1 MDISDCF
8 WLFYASK
15 YNNRIRHQLVFG
27 TLIITALV
35 AYFSQFLEKKYTVT
49 TSIYT
54 GITSNTGLNDET
66 RPDWQAVNN
75 TYDNL
80 VNLTKSRGTLENVSL
95 KLLALNLMHGDPEID
110 NLYITANN
118 YKKLIASVPE
128 EILHLVDTAS
138 LDKTVNLFKE
148 YKYSDSRNYLHELFN
163 GSSAFYSYNA
173 LSSIII
179 RRQGNSDLIEIA
191 YTSTDP
197 GITWNTVK
205 LVSEELKYSYNN
217 LRYQTANDIVKYY
230 EEELKKLR
238 VQLNK
243 QENEL
248 TDYNVKN
255 SVINY
260 IEQTKAI
267 AHSFADFENRYEET
281 RRNYESSSSIIKNLE
296 QYMDIRTKLVKS
308 NEEFINTLAE
318 VSRISG
324 KITEIETFTSDEMLS
339 KDQELVKYRE
349 ELRDAEKKIGLI
361 TNNINSYKESKEG
374 LAIEGLVQEW
384 LNQTLIQAKAQAD
397 LKVLNERKNDFAD
410 QYKNY
415 SPIGTRINQQE
426 REIHVTEQSYL
437 EVLHALNMAK
447 MKQKNLQLTSS
458 NLNTISDA
466 SYPLFSDKGKRF
478 LLVVAA
484 FIGSIIFIIGLNLV
498 IELLDRTLRDAERAR
513 RLTGMN
519 ILGAFTGRN
528 SQLKYRGFVK
538 TCNRISAAYACN
550 RLTPYIKKGDTL
562 CINILS
568 LEEKEGKTFISR
580 YFQESWEEL
589 GFNVKYLRV
598 GQDIPID
605 ASLFMAEHIDK
616 HIQLESRP
624 DILIV
629 EYPSIQQYGVPS
641 HLLGSSQVNLLVANA
656 CRVWKNSDTELV
668 KYLRDITEGTALYL
682 YLNNATREAVED
694 FTGQLPPQT
703 SMRSFA
709 NRMMYMG
716 LTATNTAVK

>member
-1 MDISDCF
+1 MDITLYISRF
-8 WLFYASK
+8 IY
-15 YNNRIRHQLVFG
+15 RIRHQLVFG

-54 GITSNTGLNDET
+54 GITSNTGLDDET

-80 VNLTKSRGTLENVSL
+80 VNLTKSRGALENVSL

-128 EILHLVDTAS
+128 EILLLVDTTS

>member
-1 MDISDCF
+1 MDITLYISRF
-8 WLFYASK
+8 IY
-15 YNNRIRHQLVFG
+15 RIRHQLVFG

-550 RLTPYIKKGDTL
+550 RLTPFTSIK
-562 CINILS
+562 
-568 LEEKEGKTFISR
+568 
-580 YFQESWEEL
+580 
-589 GFNVKYLRV
+589 
-598 GQDIPID
+598 
-605 ASLFMAEHIDK
+605 
-616 HIQLESRP
+616 
-624 DILIV
+624 
-629 EYPSIQQYGVPS
+629 
-641 HLLGSSQVNLLVANA
+641 
-656 CRVWKNSDTELV
+656 
-668 KYLRDITEGTALYL
+668 
-682 YLNNATREAVED
+682 
-694 FTGQLPPQT
+694 
-703 SMRSFA
+703 
-709 NRMMYMG
+709 
-716 LTATNTAVK
+716 

>member
-1 MDISDCF
+1 MDITLYISRF
-8 WLFYASK
+8 IY
-15 YNNRIRHQLVFG
+15 RIRHQLVFG

-478 LLVVAA
+478 LLVIAA

-538 TCNRISAAYACN
+538 TCNRISASYACN

>member
-1 MDISDCF
+1 MDITLYISRF
-8 WLFYASK
+8 IY
-15 YNNRIRHQLVFG
+15 RIRHQLVFG

-35 AYFSQFLEKKYTVT
+35 AYFSQFLEKKYTVN

-54 GITSNTGLNDET
+54 GITSNTGLDDET

-128 EILHLVDTAS
+128 EILLLVDTTS

-478 LLVVAA
+478 LLVIAA

>member
-1 MDISDCF
+1 MDITLYISRF
-8 WLFYASK
+8 IY
-15 YNNRIRHQLVFG
+15 RIRHQLVFG

-374 LAIEGLVQEW
+374 IAIEGLVQEW

-478 LLVVAA
+478 LLVIAA

>member
-1 MDISDCF
+1 M
-8 WLFYASK
+8 
-15 YNNRIRHQLVFG
+15 
-27 TLIITALV
+27 V

>member
-1 MDISDCF
+1 MDITLYISRF
-8 WLFYASK
+8 IY
-15 YNNRIRHQLVFG
+15 RIRHQLVFG

-54 GITSNTGLNDET
+54 GITSNTGLDDET

-128 EILHLVDTAS
+128 EILLLVDTTS

-478 LLVVAA
+478 LLVIAA
-484 FIGSIIFIIGLNLV
+484 FTGSIIFIIGLNLV

>member
-1 MDISDCF
+1 M
-8 WLFYASK
+8 
-15 YNNRIRHQLVFG
+15 
-27 TLIITALV
+27 
-35 AYFSQFLEKKYTVT
+35 
-49 TSIYT
+49 
-54 GITSNTGLNDET
+54 
-66 RPDWQAVNN
+66 
-75 TYDNL
+75 
-80 VNLTKSRGTLENVSL
+80 
-95 KLLALNLMHGDPEID
+95 
-110 NLYITANN
+110 
-118 YKKLIASVPE
+118 PE
-128 EILHLVDTAS
+128 EILLLVDTTS

>member
-1 MDISDCF
+1 MDITLYISRF
-8 WLFYASK
+8 IY
-15 YNNRIRHQLVFG
+15 RIRHQLVFG

-128 EILHLVDTAS
+128 EILLLVDATS

-478 LLVVAA
+478 LLVIAA

>member
-1 MDISDCF
+1 MDITLYISRF
-8 WLFYASK
+8 IY
-15 YNNRIRHQLVFG
+15 RIRHQLVFG

-54 GITSNTGLNDET
+54 GITSNTGLDDET

-128 EILHLVDTAS
+128 EILLLVDTTS
-138 LDKTVNLFKE
+138 LDKTVYLFKE

>member
-1 MDISDCF
+1 MDITLYISRF
-8 WLFYASK
+8 IY
-15 YNNRIRHQLVFG
+15 RIRHQLVFG

-478 LLVVAA
+478 LLVIAA

-580 YFQESWEEL
+580 YFHESWEEL

>member
-1 MDISDCF
+1 MNKVK
-8 WLFYASK
+8 SK
-15 YNNRIRHQLVFG
+15 CC
-27 TLIITALV
+27 
-35 AYFSQFLEKKYTVT
+35 
-49 TSIYT
+49 
-54 GITSNTGLNDET
+54 GI
-66 RPDWQAVNN
+66 
-75 TYDNL
+75 
-80 VNLTKSRGTLENVSL
+80 K
-95 KLLALNLMHGDPEID
+95 
-110 NLYITANN
+110 
-118 YKKLIASVPE
+118 
-128 EILHLVDTAS
+128 VDTTS

>member
-1 MDISDCF
+1 MDITLYISRF
-8 WLFYASK
+8 IY
-15 YNNRIRHQLVFG
+15 RIRHQLVFG

-80 VNLTKSRGTLENVSL
+80 VNQTKSRGTLENVSL

-128 EILHLVDTAS
+128 EILLLVDTTS

-478 LLVVAA
+478 LLVIAA

>member
-1 MDISDCF
+1 MVFKTFCPFFPTIEKNAS
-8 WLFYASK
+8 FYAP
-15 YNNRIRHQLVFG
+15 Y
-27 TLIITALV
+27 
-35 AYFSQFLEKKYTVT
+35 
-49 TSIYT
+49 
-54 GITSNTGLNDET
+54 
-66 RPDWQAVNN
+66 
-75 TYDNL
+75 
-80 VNLTKSRGTLENVSL
+80 
-95 KLLALNLMHGDPEID
+95 
-110 NLYITANN
+110 
-118 YKKLIASVPE
+118 
-128 EILHLVDTAS
+128 
-138 LDKTVNLFKE
+138 KTVNLFKE

-478 LLVVAA
+478 LLVIAA

>member
-1 MDISDCF
+1 MDITLYISRF
-8 WLFYASK
+8 IY
-15 YNNRIRHQLVFG
+15 RIRHQLVFG

-54 GITSNTGLNDET
+54 GITSNTGLDDET

-128 EILHLVDTAS
+128 EILLLVDTTS

-374 LAIEGLVQEW
+374 LAIEGFVQEW

>member
-1 MDISDCF
+1 MDITLYISRF
-8 WLFYASK
+8 IY
-15 YNNRIRHQLVFG
+15 RIRHQLVFG

-248 TDYNVKN
+248 TDYNVKT

-478 LLVVAA
+478 LLVIAA

>member
-1 MDISDCF
+1 M
-8 WLFYASK
+8 FYGYK
-15 YNNRIRHQLVFG
+15 YNEGIRHQLVFG

-54 GITSNTGLNDET
+54 GITSNTGLDDET

-128 EILHLVDTAS
+128 EILLLVDTTS

>member
-1 MDISDCF
+1 MDITLYISRF
-8 WLFYASK
+8 IY
-15 YNNRIRHQLVFG
+15 RIRHQLVFG

>member
-1 MDISDCF
+1 MDITLYISRF
-8 WLFYASK
+8 IY
-15 YNNRIRHQLVFG
+15 RIRHQLVFG

-308 NEEFINTLAE
+308 NEEFIKTLAE

-478 LLVVAA
+478 LLVIAA

>member
-1 MDISDCF
+1 MDITLYISRF
-8 WLFYASK
+8 IY
-15 YNNRIRHQLVFG
+15 RIRHQLVFG

-54 GITSNTGLNDET
+54 GITSNTGLDDET

-128 EILHLVDTAS
+128 EILLLVDTTS

-339 KDQELVKYRE
+339 KDQELVKYSE

>member
-1 MDISDCF
+1 
-8 WLFYASK
+8 
-15 YNNRIRHQLVFG
+15 
-27 TLIITALV
+27 
-35 AYFSQFLEKKYTVT
+35 
-49 TSIYT
+49 
-54 GITSNTGLNDET
+54 
-66 RPDWQAVNN
+66 
-75 TYDNL
+75 
-80 VNLTKSRGTLENVSL
+80 
-95 KLLALNLMHGDPEID
+95 MHGDPEID

-128 EILHLVDTAS
+128 EILLLVDTTS

>member
-1 MDISDCF
+1 MDITLYISRF
-8 WLFYASK
+8 IY
-15 YNNRIRHQLVFG
+15 RIRHQLVFG

-54 GITSNTGLNDET
+54 GITSNTGLDDET

-128 EILHLVDTAS
+128 EILLLVDTTS

-447 MKQKNLQLTSS
+447 LKQKNLQLTSS

>member
-1 MDISDCF
+1 MDITLYISRF
-8 WLFYASK
+8 IY
-15 YNNRIRHQLVFG
+15 RIRHQLVFG

-128 EILHLVDTAS
+128 EILPLVDTTS

-478 LLVVAA
+478 LLVIAA

>member
-1 MDISDCF
+1 MDITLYISRF
-8 WLFYASK
+8 IY
-15 YNNRIRHQLVFG
+15 RIRHQLVFG

-478 LLVVAA
+478 LLVIAA
-484 FIGSIIFIIGLNLV
+484 FICSIIFIIGLNLV

>member
-1 MDISDCF
+1 MDITLYISRF
-8 WLFYASK
+8 IY
-15 YNNRIRHQLVFG
+15 RIRHQLVFG

-54 GITSNTGLNDET
+54 GITSNTGLDDET

-128 EILHLVDTAS
+128 EILLLVDTTS

-498 IELLDRTLRDAERAR
+498 IELQDRTLRDAERAR

>member
-1 MDISDCF
+1 MDITLYISRF
-8 WLFYASK
+8 IY
-15 YNNRIRHQLVFG
+15 RIRHQLVFG

-54 GITSNTGLNDET
+54 GITSNTGLDDET

-128 EILHLVDTAS
+128 EILLLVDTTS

-568 LEEKEGKTFISR
+568 LEEKEGKMFISR

>member
-1 MDISDCF
+1 MDITLYISRF
-8 WLFYASK
+8 IY
-15 YNNRIRHQLVFG
+15 RIRHQLVFG

-478 LLVVAA
+478 LLVIAA

-641 HLLGSSQVNLLVANA
+641 LLLGSSQVNLLVANA

>member
-1 MDISDCF
+1 MDITLYISRF
-8 WLFYASK
+8 IY
-15 YNNRIRHQLVFG
+15 RIRHQLVFG

-54 GITSNTGLNDET
+54 GITSNTGLDDET

-128 EILHLVDTAS
+128 EILLLVDTTS

-374 LAIEGLVQEW
+374 IAIEGLVQEW

-589 GFNVKYLRV
+589 GFNVKYLRI

-605 ASLFMAEHIDK
+605 ASLLMAERIEK

-629 EYPSIQQYGVPS
+629 EYPAIQQYGTPS

-656 CRVWKNSDTELV
+656 CRVWKNSDTVLIN
-668 KYLRDITEGTALYL
+668 YLRDITESTALYL

-694 FTGQLPPQT
+694 FTGQLPPRT
-703 SMRSFA
+703 SMR
-709 NRMMYMG
+709 
-716 LTATNTAVK
+716 

>member
-1 MDISDCF
+1 MDITLYISRF
-8 WLFYASK
+8 IY
-15 YNNRIRHQLVFG
+15 RIRHQLVFG

-54 GITSNTGLNDET
+54 GITSNTGLDDET

-128 EILHLVDTAS
+128 EILLLVDTTS

-255 SVINY
+255 SFINY

>member
-1 MDISDCF
+1 MDITLYISRF
-8 WLFYASK
+8 IY
-15 YNNRIRHQLVFG
+15 RIRHQLVFG

-54 GITSNTGLNDET
+54 GITSNTGLDDET

-128 EILHLVDTAS
+128 EILLLVDTTS

-384 LNQTLIQAKAQAD
+384 LNQTLIQAKTQAD

>member
-1 MDISDCF
+1 MDITLYISRF
-8 WLFYASK
+8 IY
-15 YNNRIRHQLVFG
+15 RIRHQLVFG

-478 LLVVAA
+478 LLVIAA

-513 RLTGMN
+513 RLTDMN

>member
-1 MDISDCF
+1 M
-8 WLFYASK
+8 
-15 YNNRIRHQLVFG
+15 
-27 TLIITALV
+27 
-35 AYFSQFLEKKYTVT
+35 
-49 TSIYT
+49 
-54 GITSNTGLNDET
+54 
-66 RPDWQAVNN
+66 NN

>member
-1 MDISDCF
+1 MDITLYISRF
-8 WLFYASK
+8 IY
-15 YNNRIRHQLVFG
+15 RIRHQLVFG

-478 LLVVAA
+478 LLVIAA

-513 RLTGMN
+513 CLTGMN

>member
-1 MDISDCF
+1 MDITLYISRF
-8 WLFYASK
+8 IY
-15 YNNRIRHQLVFG
+15 RIRHQLVFG

-519 ILGAFTGRN
+519 ILGAFTGHN

>member
-1 MDISDCF
+1 MDITLYISRF
-8 WLFYASK
+8 IY
-15 YNNRIRHQLVFG
+15 RIRHQLVFG

-478 LLVVAA
+478 LLVIAA

-656 CRVWKNSDTELV
+656 CRVWKNIDTELV

>member
-1 MDISDCF
+1 MDITLYISRF
-8 WLFYASK
+8 IY
-15 YNNRIRHQLVFG
+15 RIRHQLVFG

-54 GITSNTGLNDET
+54 GITSNTGLDDET

-128 EILHLVDTAS
+128 EILLLVDTTS

-598 GQDIPID
+598 GQDIPIN

>member
-1 MDISDCF
+1 MDITLYISRF
-8 WLFYASK
+8 IY
-15 YNNRIRHQLVFG
+15 RIRHQLVFG

-128 EILHLVDTAS
+128 EILLLVDTTS

-260 IEQTKAI
+260 IEQTKAL

-296 QYMDIRTKLVKS
+296 QYMDVRTKLVKS

-374 LAIEGLVQEW
+374 IAIEGLVQEW

>member
-1 MDISDCF
+1 MDITLYISRF
-8 WLFYASK
+8 IY
-15 YNNRIRHQLVFG
+15 RIRHQLVFG

-54 GITSNTGLNDET
+54 GITSNTGLDDET

-128 EILHLVDTAS
+128 EILLLVDTTS

-255 SVINY
+255 SVIDY

>member
-1 MDISDCF
+1 MDITLYISRF
-8 WLFYASK
+8 IY
-15 YNNRIRHQLVFG
+15 RIRHQLVFG

-54 GITSNTGLNDET
+54 GITSNTGLDDET

-128 EILHLVDTAS
+128 EILLLVDTTS

-374 LAIEGLVQEW
+374 IAIEGLVQEW

-538 TCNRISAAYACN
+538 TCNRISADYACN
-550 RLTPYIKKGDTL
+550 RLTHYIKKGDTL

-668 KYLRDITEGTALYL
+668 KYLCDITEGTALYL

>member
-1 MDISDCF
+1 M
-8 WLFYASK
+8 
-15 YNNRIRHQLVFG
+15 
-27 TLIITALV
+27 
-35 AYFSQFLEKKYTVT
+35 
-49 TSIYT
+49 
-54 GITSNTGLNDET
+54 
-66 RPDWQAVNN
+66 
-75 TYDNL
+75 

-128 EILHLVDTAS
+128 EILLLVDTTS